1 MSDNDFFIQQATKQ
15 HKGKL
20 RRFAESHD
28 SLTKSGK
35 IDYPKTQKAIDNLPS
50 GKNKETR
57 QKELNL
63 ARTLKGLRNR

>member
-28 SLTKSGK
+28 ALTKKGT

-50 GKNKETR
+50 GSNKETR